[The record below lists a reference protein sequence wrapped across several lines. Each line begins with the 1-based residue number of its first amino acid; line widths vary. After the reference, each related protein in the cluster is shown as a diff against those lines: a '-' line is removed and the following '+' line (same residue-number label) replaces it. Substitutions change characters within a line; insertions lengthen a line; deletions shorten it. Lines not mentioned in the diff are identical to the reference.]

1 MFKNY
6 TFFFYCEIPF
16 VCCLETKK
24 ISLRSQIELRL
35 NQPTRKNGPIYVWNY
50 FNWCNFLSSQEVIGN
65 RLVFKGFV
73 GNEFVMIVFFLL
85 FLLPPPP
92 FFFVDKIFQRWL
104 KRFQDPHS
112 FTRAV
117 LTMSWFSLLFLLYS
131 INCVVI
137 FYVLLVNILTLNWFD
152 YVVFIFL
159 CRWFDYVMIFFVM

>member
-35 NQPTRKNGPIYVWNY
+35 KQPTRKNGPIYVWNY

-92 FFFVDKIFQRWL
+92 FFRRQNISKMTEKISG
-104 KRFQDPHS
+104 PP
-112 FTRAV
+112 
-117 LTMSWFSLLFLLYS
+117 FLYQS
-131 INCVVI
+131 RVNYVVI
-137 FYVLLVNILTLNWFD
+137 FPPFFT
-152 YVVFIFL
+152 IFN
-159 CRWFDYVMIFFVM
+159 